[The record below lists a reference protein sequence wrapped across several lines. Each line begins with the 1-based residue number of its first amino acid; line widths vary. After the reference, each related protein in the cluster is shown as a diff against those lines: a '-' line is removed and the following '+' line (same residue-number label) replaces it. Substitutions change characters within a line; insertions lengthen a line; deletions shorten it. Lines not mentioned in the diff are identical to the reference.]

1 MKDILG
7 RIKTWAKSVKWAD
20 LALVLAYGLLV
31 LAFAKDVG
39 DVLGAFAAYLVLR
52 FIVGKYPK
60 KT

>member
-20 LALVLAYGLLV
+20 LALVLVYGLLV

-39 DVLGAFAAYLVLR
+39 DTAMFYAAYLVLR
-52 FIVGKYPK
+52 FIVNKWPK
-60 KT
+60 KA